1 MNEKDLLKKIKHEA
15 DRQMPNLQSF
25 VKTNFGKSSSFNLFR
40 LIPAATL
47 LMSIFIF
54 SIIISN
60 TNPIQTSSDS
70 SSTSLPTSS
79 EVVLPPLRL
88 NSDKEAIS
96 ISSVTSATLLNNLTF
111 NEPLPAIQPM
121 LRFPMNDRE
130 KINFDDTMVL
140 LKPYLSLFEQFLGT
154 ASTPEVIT
162 EDSDNPNFDYLDT
175 FSVYDIELALITY
188 DLYFN
193 ITSSEVIGEETYYAF
208 VGELIVDGKAPYL
221 VEGSKALDGLETKVL
236 FRATIDAFNY
246 IETEYTF
253 NDIETLIIIRKM
265 IDGTAS
271 LSAFKLEIETDE
283 TIVELLFFE
292 NNDISRTRDSF
303 KFEYEIEDGE
313 TILEIMF
320 NMTGVNGRIRG
331 KIEVYVVPVLNQNL
345 EVIGFQY
352 QAIQFNE
359 DGEMEEGEWQDDR
372 HSPKDD
378 RHDDEDEDEEVD
390 ENDDEEDED

>member
-1 MNEKDLLKKIKHEA
+1 MNEKDVLKKIKHEA

-25 VKTNFGKSSSFNLFR
+25 VKTNFGKSISFNLFR

-47 LMSIFIF
+47 VMSIFIF

-60 TNPIQTSSDS
+60 ANPNQTSSDS

-88 NSDKEAIS
+88 NTDKEAIS

-162 EDSDNPNFDYLDT
+162 EESDNPNFDYLDT

-221 VEGSKALDGLETKVL
+221 VEGSKALDGLETKIL

-292 NNDISRTRDSF
+292 NNDMTRTRDSF
-303 KFEYEIEDGE
+303 KFEYELEDGE
-313 TILEIMF
+313 TILEIIF

-378 RHDDEDEDEEVD
+378 RHDDEDEDEEID

>member
-25 VKTNFGKSSSFNLFR
+25 VKTNFGKSSSFNLYR

-47 LMSIFIF
+47 VMSIFIF

-60 TNPIQTSSDS
+60 ANPIQTSSDS

-88 NSDKEAIS
+88 NTDKEAIS

-162 EDSDNPNFDYLDT
+162 EESDNSNFDYLDT
-175 FSVYDIELALITY
+175 FSVFDIELALITY

-265 IDGTAS
+265 IDGTES

-292 NNDISRTRDSF
+292 NNDMTRTRDSF
-303 KFEYEIEDGE
+303 KFEYELEDGE
-313 TILEIMF
+313 TILEIIF

-378 RHDDEDEDEEVD
+378 RHDDEDEDEEID